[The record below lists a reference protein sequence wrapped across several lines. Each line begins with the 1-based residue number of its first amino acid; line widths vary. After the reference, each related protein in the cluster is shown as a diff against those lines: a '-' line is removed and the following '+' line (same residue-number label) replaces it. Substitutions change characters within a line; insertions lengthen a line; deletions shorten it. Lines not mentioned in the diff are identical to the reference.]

1 MVFVNEGPEMG
12 LCSRECGLEPCL
24 WVVSVNE
31 GSEMGCC
38 SQGCST
44 ECCVDGV
51 FVNMRSVEAMLFT
64 RVWPG
69 VVSKGGACEQGL
81 EM

>member
-1 MVFVNEGPEMG
+1 M
-12 LCSRECGLEPCL
+12 
-24 WVVSVNE
+24 NE